1 MYEFG
6 VRRKDWVGIINY
18 AFFKSLRLDKI
29 TKGENV
35 DGEEEKGIAHEH
47 SNVKIISVSAFK
59 TF

>member
-6 VRRKDWVGIINY
+6 VRRKDWAGIINY

-35 DGEEEKGIAHEH
+35 DGEEEKGWI
-47 SNVKIISVSAFK
+47 
-59 TF
+59 